1 MSIRTGRKLHGFV
14 WKELPITEE
23 VITRVEDLG
32 KQDKQPLTEKGP
44 IFEWSPVNI
53 ILDQQE
59 DEEDFD
65 NIINDLQQHH
75 NYHNCSDYVPDGS
88 DGDDNILGSWESEY
102 SAMDEEE
109 GMIVTDDDISKGGV

>member
-65 NIINDLQQHH
+65 NPINDLKHQH
-75 NYHNCSDYVPDGS
+75 NDDDNSDYIPENS
-88 DGDDNILGSWESEY
+88 DGDDGSLGSQ
-102 SAMDEEE
+102 EEKYCVFVFE
-109 GMIVTDDDISKGGV
+109 IIFLL